1 MTAFFQFIEGLAR
14 MPALRDPNTP
24 IADKVRLL
32 AKEAA
37 FNSNIIEFPYNTTE
51 GICYFENGRT
61 FNISEREWFHK
72 ALAGGIW
79 ITEPYVY
86 KAGDFV
92 MTAAVPIYADD
103 NHTVNGVLAAGI
115 PAQWLT
121 EQIKDIVVGDTGYCF
136 IIGNTGTNIGH
147 KDFTLVSEQ
156 NNSLEKVKTDKSLV
170 SNAAF
175 LQRALDEKEG
185 VGFYEYRGIDNIAA
199 FTKIK
204 TIEWP
209 VIVKAPVNEF
219 MGTVNTLRTTMIGS
233 LKRYSAYR
241 IADKLAGYECGYR
254 SGSRRRSRQ
263 GLCRR
268 CG

>member
-1 MTAFFQFIEGLAR
+1 MTDIKA
-14 MPALRDPNTP
+14 
-24 IADKVRLL
+24 
-32 AKEAA
+32 
-37 FNSNIIEFPYNTTE
+37 
-51 GICYFENGRT
+51 
-61 FNISEREWFHK
+61 EWLSK
-72 ALAGGIW
+72 
-79 ITEPYVY
+79 
-86 KAGDFV
+86 
-92 MTAAVPIYADD
+92 
-103 NHTVNGVLAAGI
+103 
-115 PAQWLT
+115 
-121 EQIKDIVVGDTGYCF
+121 QIDDIVVGKTGYCF

-204 TIEWP
+204 TTEWP

-219 MGTVNTLRTTMIGS
+219 MGTVNTLRTTMIES
-233 LKRYSAYR
+233 LKRYPTYC
-241 IADKLAGYECGYR
+241 IADKLTRDERGDR

>member
-1 MTAFFQFIEGLAR
+1 
-14 MPALRDPNTP
+14 
-24 IADKVRLL
+24 
-32 AKEAA
+32 
-37 FNSNIIEFPYNTTE
+37 
-51 GICYFENGRT
+51 
-61 FNISEREWFHK
+61 
-72 ALAGGIW
+72 
-79 ITEPYVY
+79 
-86 KAGDFV
+86 

-103 NHTVNGVLAAGI
+103 NHTVNGVLATVI

-185 VGFYEYRGIDNIAA
+185 VVFYEYRGIDNIAA

-204 TIEWP
+204 TTEWP

-219 MGTVNTLRTTMIGS
+219 MGTVNTLRTTMRRGCRKGDAEARQPDPHHHRQHERNGLRCRADQQCGAGS
-233 LKRYSAYR
+233 ERNYAEESTTPTQAS
-241 IADKLAGYECGYR
+241 GY
-254 SGSRRRSRQ
+254 
-263 GLCRR
+263 
-268 CG
+268 